1 MADFN
6 KPSLSSLYSVFPT
19 EIRAAVAALAMWFE
33 GTTDTGLPEGAKRWE
48 PLGSKWERWTSGA
61 WEDLCT
67 LYEINVRSLGGK
79 TVDDIYADLAPAGYV
94 PDGMLTD
101 TDLEPYYTAAQVD
114 VIVGAIPLGSDGTDH
129 VHDQYVSIA
138 TLTSYV
144 TVGDYTLVIDGLD
157 TRITA
162 LEGGNYDDRYYTK
175 TEADGR
181 YQAAGDYP
189 TTDDLYTKSEVY
201 TKGEVDSKF
210 LDSEED
216 ITQSLSEKFSKT
228 DGLAD
233 ISDVTGAA
241 NTVLGFDGDGAVIER
256 PVADV
261 TGAKTFPEL
270 TDCPDTYTDQA
281 GKVVAVKSTEDG
293 LEFVDPESMWLTITD
308 DQQFYGTS
316 WDLAGGSWS
325 WRPQLGRYE
334 FRGQVAIDNIAEGW
348 YQFTTTGNI
357 SIGEADGQILA
368 LPALR
373 YDGTPV
379 VTAAK
384 VVSSTRIDIYIPE
397 AIALNEPITFDWSGV
412 SLAV

>member
-6 KPSLSSLYSVFPT
+6 KPSLSSLYSVFPD
-19 EIRAAVAALAMWFE
+19 EIRAAVAALAQWLE
-33 GTTDTGLPEGAKRWE
+33 GTTDTGLPDGAKRWE

-61 WEDLCT
+61 WTDLCT

-114 VIVGAIPLGSDGTDH
+114 VIVAGIPTGSDGTDH
-129 VHDQYVSIA
+129 VHDQYVSLA

-144 TVGDYTLVIDGLD
+144 TVGDYTVVIDGLD

-181 YQAAGDYP
+181 YQPAGDYP

-201 TKGEVDSKF
+201 TKGEVDSKI
-210 LDSEED
+210 LDGEESF
-216 ITQSLSEKFSKT
+216 TASLSEKFNKT
-228 DGLAD
+228 DSLSD

-261 TGAKTFPEL
+261 SGAKTFQEL
-270 TDCPDTYTDQA
+270 TDCPDSYTDQA
-281 GKVVAVKSTEDG
+281 GKIVVVKSTEDG
-293 LEFVDPESMWLTITD
+293 LEFVDIEESWSTVSD
-308 DQQFYGTS
+308 EQQFYGTS
-316 WDLAGGSWS
+316 WNLNGGTWS
-325 WRPQLGRYE
+325 WRLQNGQYQ
-334 FRGQVAIDNIAEGW
+334 FRGAVSRPNTTSGW
-348 YQFTTTGNI
+348 WQLTTTGNV
-357 SIGEADGQILA
+357 SIPEANGQVVQVVAYKSDGI
-368 LPALR
+368 
-373 YDGTPV
+373 PV
-379 VTAAK
+379 ASAAK
-384 VVSSTRIDIYIPE
+384 FVSDTRIDLYIPDDSASE
-397 AIALNEPITFDWSGV
+397 WWFDFSGIV
-412 SLAV
+412 LAA